1 MEDCVRAV
9 LTGVAIGVFT
19 TAVVKVNLFVID
31 KLATINALAL
41 ETAVG
46 MGVFSLETIKMRRQK
61 VQSLLEP
68 IHEHTCNGEDCTIA
82 CCSCDRGHYSCY
94 GCEQKP

>member
-31 KLATINALAL
+31 KLATINALAI

-46 MGVFSLETIKMRRQK
+46 MGVFSLETIKMRSEFR
-61 VQSLLEP
+61 VQSSEFVGADSRTHLQQQKLSNRRLLP
-68 IHEHTCNGEDCTIA
+68 LRRLSLHLL
-82 CCSCDRGHYSCY
+82 
-94 GCEQKP
+94 

>member
-19 TAVVKVNLFVID
+19 AAVVKVNLFVID
-31 KLATINALAL
+31 KLSMINTLAL

-46 MGVFSLETIKMRRQK
+46 MGVFSLETIKMRRQDEAKRLELIRKK
-61 VQSLLEP
+61 VQKRES
-68 IHEHTCNGEDCTIA
+68 
-82 CCSCDRGHYSCY
+82 
-94 GCEQKP
+94 

>member
-19 TAVVKVNLFVID
+19 AAVVKVNLFVID
-31 KLATINALAL
+31 KLSTINDLAL

-46 MGVFSLETIKMRRQK
+46 MGVFSLETIKMRRQIAEEQDEAKRLELIRKK
-61 VQSLLEP
+61 VQKRES
-68 IHEHTCNGEDCTIA
+68 
-82 CCSCDRGHYSCY
+82 
-94 GCEQKP
+94 